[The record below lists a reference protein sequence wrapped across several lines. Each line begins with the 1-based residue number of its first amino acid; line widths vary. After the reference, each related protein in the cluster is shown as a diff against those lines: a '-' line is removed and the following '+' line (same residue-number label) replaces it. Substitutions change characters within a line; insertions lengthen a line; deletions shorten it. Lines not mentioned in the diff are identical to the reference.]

1 MKIETWLT
9 PNAAG
14 ESERAPASVAIVID
28 VLRATTVATTA
39 LSAGAKSITTCGTV
53 EEAFSMKSEAS
64 SDNVPMLCGERG
76 CQPIV
81 GFDFGNSPGE
91 YSPAGVGERELILT
105 TTNGTAA
112 ILAAEQC
119 EHMWLACFANLSAVI
134 DRLVRWH
141 TANKDN
147 ESAFARIVCA
157 GTNGCVTAEDVLL
170 AGAIIAMCH
179 QRLADSPRF
188 YDGPIELLNDSG
200 AIALS
205 AWQHCITHDGVNSS
219 ETLAERLT
227 LTQGGKNLIAANY
240 ANDLVDCG
248 SIDVFDLVP
257 TRDQRSPARFVAG

>member
-14 ESERAPASVAIVID
+14 ESERTRASVVVVID

-39 LSAGAKSITTCGTV
+39 LSAGAKSITTCGEI
-53 EEAFSMKSEAS
+53 EEAFAMKTAAGP
-64 SDNVPMLCGERG
+64 DNVPLLCGERG

-81 GFDFGNSPGE
+81 GFDHGNSPGE
-91 YSPAGVGERELILT
+91 YSPAGVSDRELVLT

-112 ILAAEQC
+112 IQAAEDC
-119 EHMWLACFANLSAVI
+119 DHMWLACFANLSAVI

-141 TANKDN
+141 SANQDQN
-147 ESAFARIVCA
+147 AFVRIVCA
-157 GTNGCVTAEDVLL
+157 GTNGCVTTEDVLL

-200 AIALS
+200 ALALS

-219 ETLAERLT
+219 ETLAERLK

-240 ANDLVDCG
+240 AGDLVDCG
-248 SIDVFDLVP
+248 SIDVFELVP
-257 TRDQRSPARFVAG
+257 TRDQRAPARFVAG

>member
-14 ESERAPASVAIVID
+14 QSERAPASVAVVID
-28 VLRATTVATTA
+28 VLRATTVAATA
-39 LSAGAKSITTCGTV
+39 LSAGAKSITTCGEI
-53 EEAFSMKSEAS
+53 EEAFAMKTAADPE
-64 SDNVPMLCGERG
+64 NTPLLCGERG

-81 GFDFGNSPGE
+81 GFDYGNSPGE
-91 YSPAGVGERELILT
+91 YSPAGVGDRDLVLT

-112 ILAAEQC
+112 IKAAEEC
-119 EHMWLACFANLSAVI
+119 EQMWLASFANLSAVI
-134 DRLVRWH
+134 DRLVKWNA
-141 TANKDN
+141 ANPD
-147 ESAFARIVCA
+147 EEGFARIACA
-157 GTNGCVTAEDVLL
+157 GTNGCVTTEDVLL

-219 ETLAERLT
+219 ETLAERLK

-240 ANDLVDCG
+240 AGDLVDCG
-248 SIDVFDLVP
+248 SIDVFELVP

>member
-14 ESERAPASVAIVID
+14 EPERARASVVVVID

-39 LSAGAKSITTCGTV
+39 LAAGAKSITTCGEI
-53 EEAFSMKSEAS
+53 EEAFAMKAAAA
-64 SDNVPMLCGERG
+64 SDNVPVLCGERG

-81 GFDFGNSPGE
+81 GFDHGNSPGE
-91 YSPAGVGERELILT
+91 YSPAGVGDRELVLT

-112 ILAAEQC
+112 IQAAEDCDQ
-119 EHMWLACFANLSAVI
+119 MWLACFANLSAVI

-141 TANKDN
+141 SANQDEN
-147 ESAFARIVCA
+147 AFVRIVCA
-157 GTNGCVTAEDVLL
+157 GTNGCVTTEDVLL

-188 YDGPIELLNDSG
+188 HDGPIELMNDSG

-219 ETLAERLT
+219 ETLAERLK
-227 LTQGGKNLIAANY
+227 LTQGGKNLLAANY
-240 ANDLVDCG
+240 AGDLVDCG
-248 SIDVFDLVP
+248 SIDVFELVP
-257 TRDQRSPARFVAG
+257 TRDQRAPARFVAG